1 MECFYDGTTYLSCGA
16 NLRIEAPGLPQN
28 NVLVAI
34 SALFLSLSFHLSQ
47 YQQGGAI
54 NPILV
59 WRTMNGTVWELLRAI
74 EDGEDFNR
82 LIANDI
88 NSETL
93 RTNLWAI
100 RDFFEIPNISLPL
113 ILANQTS
120 FFFVHLEDFQ
130 SLEFYYDYQ
139 IHFLVET
146 RGDLVLE
153 EESEP
158 THIKLFSFVI
168 TFLFVLFNL

>member
-1 MECFYDGTTYLSCGA
+1 VDLLTNRISCGAVTNHHDTSLQIAILLPSDKTISLMMECFYDGTTYLSCGA
-16 NLRIEAPGLPQN
+16 NLRIEAPGPPQN

-93 RTNLWAI
+93 RTNL
-100 RDFFEIPNISLPL
+100 
-113 ILANQTS
+113 
-120 FFFVHLEDFQ
+120 
-130 SLEFYYDYQ
+130 
-139 IHFLVET
+139 
-146 RGDLVLE
+146 
-153 EESEP
+153 
-158 THIKLFSFVI
+158 
-168 TFLFVLFNL
+168 